1 MLMDDI
7 GSGSV
12 LMMVG
17 GIHYENEVSTHS
29 ATEQKRLDS
38 IPPDTSLSLA
48 GSTGSWLRK
57 DLSVSP
63 AVVRS
68 GK

>member
-17 GIHYENEVSTHS
+17 GIHYESEVSIHS
-29 ATEQKRLDS
+29 AAEQERFDS

-48 GSTGSWLRK
+48 SSKGSRLRK
-57 DLSVSP
+57 DLSV
-63 AVVRS
+63 
-68 GK
+68 